1 MTSSASLHPEK
12 NITLR
17 VIWSDRVSSFA
28 QEWAQRLATSM
39 TGPDPDHWGSAA
51 SSVLGTLEQQAYIAE
66 FIAVQYRVTGH
77 LPIIGDQFQ
86 VGSLDLRVDGRVFER
101 PRPVVGPEG
110 LEDSVEVTY
119 VLGVDQYRYLTLPT
133 AAIA

>member
-1 MTSSASLHPEK
+1 MISIASLRPEK

-28 QEWAQRLATSM
+28 QEWAQRLTDSA

-51 SSVLGTLEQQAYIAE
+51 SSVLGTLEQQAYVAE
-66 FIAVQYRVTGH
+66 FIAIQYRVTGQ
-77 LPIIGDQFQ
+77 LPTIGDQLQ
-86 VGSLDLRVDGRVFER
+86 VDSLDLRVDGRIFER

-110 LEDSVEVTY
+110 LEESVEVTY

-133 AAIA
+133 AA